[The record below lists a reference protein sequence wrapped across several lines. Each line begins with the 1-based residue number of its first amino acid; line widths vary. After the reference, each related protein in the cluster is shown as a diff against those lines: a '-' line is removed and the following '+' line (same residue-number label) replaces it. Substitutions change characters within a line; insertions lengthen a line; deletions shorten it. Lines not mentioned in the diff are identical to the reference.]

1 MNNNC
6 ICKRRNNMEIDLTTE
21 QQFELAAAKQRIA
34 NVSKEQLEELFIQ
47 LYRLYMLTQNV
58 NRQLIKEV
66 TEYQMLHSIRK

>member
-1 MNNNC
+1 
-6 ICKRRNNMEIDLTTE
+6 MEIDLTTE